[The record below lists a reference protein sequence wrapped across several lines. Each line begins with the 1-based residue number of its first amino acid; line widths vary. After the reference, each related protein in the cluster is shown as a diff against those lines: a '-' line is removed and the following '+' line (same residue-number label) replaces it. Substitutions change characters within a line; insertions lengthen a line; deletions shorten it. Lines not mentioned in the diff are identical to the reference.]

1 MAKVRAPARLAGERA
16 RSPDSASGSEMSAMR
31 PFPAVPLLAALLA
44 PALARAAAPVYVH
57 MNGGNYFLEP
67 VVFVNQD
74 TGAHTIAGYNPL
86 TGALSRRFEATLAG
100 TKGPGHKLATYTVSF
115 AKAGFKPYLCTV
127 HARLASTFGGA
138 VQPVKRAGTHG
149 LKGPM
154 AGLIVVT
161 TDPALLADNPPTAA
175 EKIVP
180 GFFGG

>member
-1 MAKVRAPARLAGERA
+1 
-16 RSPDSASGSEMSAMR
+16 MSAMR

-57 MNGGNYFLEP
+57 MNGGNYFLEPVVAVRPGQP

-149 LKGPM
+149 FKGPM

>member
-31 PFPAVPLLAALLA
+31 PFPAVPL
-44 PALARAAAPVYVH
+44 RAAAPVYVH
-57 MNGGNYFLEP
+57 MNGGNYFLEPVVAVRPGQP

-127 HARLASTFGGA
+127 HARLAST
-138 VQPVKRAGTHG
+138 
-149 LKGPM
+149 
-154 AGLIVVT
+154 
-161 TDPALLADNPPTAA
+161 
-175 EKIVP
+175 
-180 GFFGG
+180 